1 AGDDA
6 LRQRL
11 LEKLSAPPV
20 GGNWS
25 MLVQTAQDSTA
36 DVQGAYGFPGPG
48 GAATATVACTAA
60 TANRVPAAGTL
71 NTVRAAIAAVFP
83 GEENINVVG
92 VTPQGVDVTV
102 KLTLPAPIGA
112 GGAGGGWTDPNT
124 WPTEDVRITLWGS
137 NIATISHVSNPPQVG
152 NQIGL
157 WDPSFTDPNTGA
169 VGIMRGPFTVSN
181 VIDVFGTYSIQVTGN
196 FAGFGGTLAGTYISA
211 WAQNIVQ
218 YASAIVAEIAKLGPG
233 QITNQPELL
242 PRAFRQPSTDVMF
255 PSDLTVTMLAAA
267 LPKSSFPEI
276 GNFDFGVTY
285 LASTTTSVIT
295 PPIPDTSMDPPR
307 IFVPSNLAFEAVSC
321 RISEHPEGEVGR
333 HEDPWRVHRRVGD
346 RRRDHARGRACQVG
360 DPEVE
365 VADLREAALW
375 QRRGEHRHG
384 EVGREH
390 HVGARLPER
399 AREQLGLVRDLPGA
413 QLRDLRDDGRGVLHD
428 VLSPGADVGARQ
440 RAAEAGEVPGHLDRV
455 GPEDIDHVRHGEGAA
470 HDAHGAGVRVG
481 EARIPEPD
489 LVADL
494 RRIRHVRDRRDV
506 RAPERDPHVL
516 GRPRV
521 RVGPPAASAT
531 RSDGC
536 RERELDGDVDPL
548 RR

>member
-1 AGDDA
+1 MTTQAPSIAWPAPSKLLSNFLNTLSYAFSRQNIKANLGVGGELYNRALAYTKQTAIAIASGQLSEDAANPLKAKGQDLINLCAVFGVFPRPAGFASGGGLITCSGPTPIPANFTATIGSQQYKTVQAYTGLTTGADVLIQALVAGPSGNQTGGTLGTWDSAEIGTLQVTFAVDGNGITNGTAADGNPDGTNPAGDDA

-307 IFVPSNLAFEAVSC
+307 IFVPSNLAF
-321 RISEHPEGEVGR
+321 
-333 HEDPWRVHRRVGD
+333 RVF
-346 RRRDHARGRACQVG
+346 
-360 DPEVE
+360 
-365 VADLREAALW
+365 
-375 QRRGEHRHG
+375 
-384 EVGREH
+384 
-390 HVGARLPER
+390 
-399 AREQLGLVRDLPGA
+399 
-413 QLRDLRDDGRGVLHD
+413 
-428 VLSPGADVGARQ
+428 
-440 RAAEAGEVPGHLDRV
+440 
-455 GPEDIDHVRHGEGAA
+455 
-470 HDAHGAGVRVG
+470 
-481 EARIPEPD
+481 
-489 LVADL
+489 
-494 RRIRHVRDRRDV
+494 
-506 RAPERDPHVL
+506 
-516 GRPRV
+516 
-521 RVGPPAASAT
+521 
-531 RSDGC
+531 
-536 RERELDGDVDPL
+536 
-548 RR
+548 